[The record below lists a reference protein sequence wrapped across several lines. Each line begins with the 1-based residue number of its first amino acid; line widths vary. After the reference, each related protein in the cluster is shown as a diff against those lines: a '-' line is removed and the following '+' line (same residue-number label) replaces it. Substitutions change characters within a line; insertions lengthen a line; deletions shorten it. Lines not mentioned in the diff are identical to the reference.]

1 MIALALL
8 VFATHAAEY
17 PIIRLQGKLV
27 YFDNNVI
34 CLAGDKTETCF
45 KRTKDVEYIIKQGT
59 PEIRD
64 VLVDNRDILKGRKN
78 D

>member
-1 MIALALL
+1 MIALVLAVLT
-8 VFATHAAEY
+8 VHAAEY

-27 YFDNNVI
+27 FFDNNII

-45 KRTKDVEYIIKQGT
+45 KRTKDVEYIIKQGNL
-59 PEIRD
+59 EIRD
-64 VLVDNRDILKGRKN
+64 VLVNNHDILKGRKN